1 MTARTSA
8 FAAIRWTSLAM
19 VGRAVIAVA
28 QIVALSRI
36 LDPADFKLVAI
47 AITIVGIGIIFTDMG
62 SATR

>member
-1 MTARTSA
+1 
-8 FAAIRWTSLAM
+8 M

-28 QIVALSRI
+28 QIVVLSRI

-62 SATR
+62 ISNALIRFRDITT